1 MVKGRAKSVSFG
13 VVLKH
18 PEAKENSIIS
28 ETSSVDITDGSKM
41 SSLKRKSIIKLPY
54 KNPEKDN
61 EASDKKDGKMAEQT
75 KKPAKVFQAHKKS
88 HCVITSKNCLIYFLI
103 CNNDLLYFFN
113 FFLESL

>member
-18 PEAKENSIIS
+18 PEAKKENSIIS

-54 KNPEKDN
+54 KNSEKDN
-61 EASDKKDGKMAEQT
+61 IEATSDKKDGKMAEQT
-75 KKPAKVFQAHKKS
+75 KKPAKVFPAQKS
-88 HCVITSKNCLIYFLI
+88 HIVL
-103 CNNDLLYFFN
+103 
-113 FFLESL
+113 

>member
-1 MVKGRAKSVSFG
+1 MGPTYILYNIYQLVVKGRAKSVSFG
-13 VVLKH
+13 VVLKN
-18 PEAKENSIIS
+18 PEVNKKENSIIS

-41 SSLKRKSIIKLPY
+41 STSLKRKSIIKLPY

-88 HCVITSKNCLIYFLI
+88 HCVITSKNCLIYF
-103 CNNDLLYFFN
+103 
-113 FFLESL
+113 